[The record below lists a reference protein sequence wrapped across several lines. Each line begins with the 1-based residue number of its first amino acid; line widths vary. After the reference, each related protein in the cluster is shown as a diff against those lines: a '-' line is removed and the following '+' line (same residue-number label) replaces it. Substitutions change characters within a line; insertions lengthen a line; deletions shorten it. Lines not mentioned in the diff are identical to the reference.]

1 MKKFQLLLLGL
12 LLFSSVSAQLR
23 IYTTSEYS
31 FMLQGADVTN
41 AQNQKVHNIIR
52 FSGFFN
58 AAEYVHIDF
67 GKFFGIGIGGGI
79 HNIGFI
85 SSSDSVKLKRRTYST
100 FVPVFFKFGNMKKRI
115 YMYAGAQYD
124 ILFNFKQ
131 KTFINDEKTEKFN
144 EWFSRRTPRFIP
156 SVFVGIQLP
165 LGINIRA
172 TYMLHNFF
180 NPGYTTASGSRPYEA
195 YNARVFYLT
204 LALNFRNHK
213 ESFARNRKA
222 DRRSTAFTR

>member
-1 MKKFQLLLLGL
+1 
-12 LLFSSVSAQLR
+12 
-23 IYTTSEYS
+23 
-31 FMLQGADVTN
+31 MLQGADVTN

-58 AAEYVHIDF
+58 AAEYVHVDF
-67 GKFFGIGIGGGI
+67 GKFFGIAIGAGI

-85 SSSDSVKLKRRTYST
+85 TSVDSLKLKRRSYST

-115 YMYAGAQYD
+115 YMYAGVQYD

-131 KTFINDEKTEKFN
+131 KTFIYDEKTEKFN

-165 LGINIRA
+165 LGFNIRA
-172 TYMLHNFF
+172 TYMLNNFM
-180 NPGYTTASGSRPYEA
+180 NPGYTLSNGVRPYEA
-195 YNARVFYLT
+195 FNARVFYLT

-213 ESFARNRKA
+213 ESFARNRRDA
-222 DRRSTAFTR
+222 RRNTAFIP